1 MKIGI
6 SVLPTDYSPDIA
18 LIAKEAE
25 KLNFESLWVEDR
37 PILPVSVF
45 VENEDGV
52 EISKILADVADPFV
66 SLARASSVTE
76 KLKLA
81 TGPCLVAERNPLLLS
96 KEVASIDM
104 FTKGR
109 FFFGI
114 GVESFKE
121 EILIMGGDLQNI
133 WANVEE
139 SVLAMKELWLKTKSE
154 FSGKYYNFPPVF
166 SFPSPVSKPYP
177 PILVYGNHEESFDY
191 IARWGDGWVVENINP
206 DEIRSQK
213 LKLDQM
219 ILKSGRDIK
228 ISVTIAKASLD
239 LAIINDFKLAG
250 ADRIIIDLFSYDS
263 EQSIESLQDIA
274 SKINYINNIT

>member
-6 SVLPTDYSPDIA
+6 SVLPTDYSPDIVE
-18 LIAKEAE
+18 LAKEAE
-25 KLNFESLWVEDR
+25 RLNFESLWVEDH
-37 PILPVSVF
+37 PILPVNVF
-45 VENEDGV
+45 TENKDGAK
-52 EISKILADVADPFV
+52 ISKILADVADPFI
-66 SLARASSVTE
+66 SLARASSVT
-76 KLKLA
+76 KKIKLA

-121 EILIMGGDLQNI
+121 EILIMGADLQNI

-139 SVLAMKELWLKTKSE
+139 SILAMKELWLKTKSQ

-191 IARWGDGWVVENINP
+191 ITKWGDGWVVNNIHP
-206 DEIRSQK
+206 DELWSQK

-219 ILKSGRDIK
+219 VVKSGRDVK
-228 ISVTIAKASLD
+228 MSVTIAKTSADLSL
-239 LAIINDFKLAG
+239 INDFKLAG
-250 ADRIIIDLFSYDS
+250 ADRIIVDLFSYDS

-274 SKINYINNIT
+274 SKIELY

>member
-6 SVLPTDYSPDIA
+6 SVLPTDYSPDIVE
-18 LIAKEAE
+18 IAKEAE
-25 KLNFESLWVEDR
+25 RLNFESLWVEDH
-37 PILPVSVF
+37 PILPVNVF
-45 VENEDGV
+45 TENVDGAK
-52 EISKILADVADPFV
+52 ISKILADVADPFI
-66 SLARASSVTE
+66 SLARASSVTK

-104 FTKGR
+104 FSKGR

-114 GVESFKE
+114 GVASFKE

-139 SVLAMKELWLKTKSE
+139 SILAMQELWLKTKSQ

-191 IARWGDGWVVENINP
+191 ITKWGDGWVVKNIHP
-206 DEIRSQK
+206 DELGFQK

-219 ILKSGRDIK
+219 IVKSGRDVK
-228 ISVTIAKASLD
+228 MSVTIAKASVD
-239 LAIINDFKLAG
+239 LSLINDFKLAG
-250 ADRIIIDLFSYDS
+250 ADRIIVDLFSYDS

-274 SKINYINNIT
+274 SKIELY